1 MEFNEILNAKINWFI
16 HSASY
21 ASQSILVFGYFLFLY
36 FFVGTLFQF
45 ICKKLESRKIIFKIV
60 PEVIAKKQL
69 FFEIRYSL
77 ISIVIFAFSGWP
89 IIYFVRNG
97 TISLEKTSIIT
108 VIIGVIL
115 LNIWNEIHF
124 FLVHRLMHTKW
135 FMKHIHIIHHRSR
148 IPTIYSVYS
157 FHPIE
162 AMLLSTVPFLLALVL
177 PLSPVAIA
185 IYPFTSIVL
194 NLIGHCNY
202 RVWKTEGPSWF
213 RLATSHNEHHV
224 IGKQNFGFASS
235 LLDKLFNHKK

>member
-1 MEFNEILNAKINWFI
+1 MYSSISKLIHWFI
-16 HSASY
+16 ADSNY
-21 ASQSILVFGYFLFLY
+21 LTQSIFVLTYFLLLY
-36 FFVGTLFQF
+36 FIVGNLFLF
-45 ICKKLESRKIIFKIV
+45 ICKKLENKHLIHKICKE
-60 PEVIAKKQL
+60 EVSKKQE
-69 FFEIRYSL
+69 FFEIKNSL
-77 ISIVIFAFSGWP
+77 MSIVIFAFSGWP

-97 TISLEKTSIIT
+97 FISLEKTSIIT

-177 PLSPVAIA
+177 QLSPVAIA

-202 RVWKTEGPSWF
+202 RVWKTEGPTWF